1 MLGLVALGAREQ
13 VEAQADC
20 DAVTYSDSLKAVKL
34 NRTQPAAISLILVEE
49 SGESPIAASSMH
61 LRKNSAPS
69 SGRPCPAT
77 RASVRAIANRSI
89 SDEHDQSSIVLRM
102 LRAWHATVALNTNAK
117 AMADAFESRKSEAR
131 PSRSR
136 CEAGAACQLPE
147 SQISLVR

>member
-49 SGESPIAASSMH
+49 SGELPIAAFSMH

-69 SGRPCPAT
+69 SG
-77 RASVRAIANRSI
+77 
-89 SDEHDQSSIVLRM
+89 
-102 LRAWHATVALNTNAK
+102 
-117 AMADAFESRKSEAR
+117 
-131 PSRSR
+131 
-136 CEAGAACQLPE
+136 
-147 SQISLVR
+147 

>member
-49 SGESPIAASSMH
+49 SGESPIVACSMH

-77 RASVRAIANRSI
+77 RASVRAIANRSV
-89 SDEHDQSSIVLRM
+89 SDEQDQSSIVLRM
-102 LRAWHATVALNTNAK
+102 PRARHATVALNTNAK
-117 AMADAFESRKSEAR
+117 AMADAFKARRATSRRKIGSKTVA
-131 PSRSR
+131 
-136 CEAGAACQLPE
+136 
-147 SQISLVR
+147 ITV